1 MAFDIFFFLFP
12 FPFFSPADFLLRRQ
26 AYYSSIGRSSVVPL
40 NARESFSKPR
50 ATIPLLAASCPD
62 FYIPFRGYATLP
74 CF

>member
-12 FPFFSPADFLLRRQ
+12 FPFFSPADFLLSPPGVLFE
-26 AYYSSIGRSSVVPL
+26 YWTIVVPL